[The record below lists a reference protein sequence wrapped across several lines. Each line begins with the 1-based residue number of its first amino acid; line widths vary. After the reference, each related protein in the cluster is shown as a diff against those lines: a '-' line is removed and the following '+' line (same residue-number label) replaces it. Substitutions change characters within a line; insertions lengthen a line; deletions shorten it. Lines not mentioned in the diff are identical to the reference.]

1 MKKNYLFIVLLL
13 LVLLGGVLRFWG
25 NTTNPVE
32 LNIDEVSIGYNAYSI
47 LKTGKDEYGT
57 FMPLSFKSVGDYK
70 PPVLIYLT
78 VPSIALFGLNEF
90 AIRFPVALVSTIGIL
105 VMYGLVKKLTGN
117 QKYALVATVLYTI
130 SPWIIY
136 YSRYGVEAMIAT
148 VFLGAGFYFMLAFLE
163 KFSWKLGCFAGLFIV
178 LSMYTYHSNRLFVP
192 LFLLFIFF
200 YNLKLF
206 KKNWKRI
213 LFPLLFGAVLLLPLL
228 LSTIFGGDATRAQST
243 FITRDIE
250 LQRNILLLDKKEL
263 THNSI
268 VDFGLIVQHGVRKYL
283 NYFTPEF
290 LFLNGLGMT
299 TINTYGLGVLYLFEL
314 PFLLFGLYLFLT
326 KDVKNKWFIVM
337 WILFGILPAALTQNE
352 QHPLRTLLIAP
363 AVIILSAIG
372 GVELF
377 NRIKKKYSYFVFG
390 LFSIFVIWNLMY
402 AYLIFT
408 VQFPI
413 QKDENF
419 MYGSKE
425 ATFYALEHQNS
436 YDEIIFDPV
445 RGREGPQVVSIPHM
459 YVLFY
464 SKYEPLLYQSE
475 HKRMGDESYGFGKFT
490 IRKVNWP
497 KDRSVSKKLYIASP
511 WSLPEKDIKAEN
523 IKKKIYLHD
532 GTLAFLVVSSEN

>member
-1 MKKNYLFIVLLL
+1 M
-13 LVLLGGVLRFWG
+13 LVLIGGILRFWG
-25 NTTNPVE
+25 NTANPSE

-57 FMPLSFKSVGDYK
+57 FMPLSFKSVGDFK

-90 AIRFPVALVSTIGIL
+90 AMRFPVALISTFGIVIIYL
-105 VMYGLVKKLTGN
+105 LAKKLTSN
-117 QKYALVATVLYTI
+117 QTYALVATVLYSI

-148 VFLGAGFYFMLAFLE
+148 VFLCTGFYFMLGFME
-163 KFSWKLGCFAGLFIV
+163 RFSWKLGIFAGFFIV

-192 LFLLFIFF
+192 LFILFIIF
-200 YNLKLF
+200 YHFKLF
-206 KKNWKRI
+206 INNWKK
-213 LFPLLFGAVLLLPLL
+213 LLVPVMCTGVLLLPLL
-228 LSTIFGGDATRAQST
+228 FNTIFGGDATRAQST

-250 LQRNILLLDKKEL
+250 LQRNILLLDHNEL
-263 THNSI
+263 SHNQLT
-268 VDFGLIVQHGVRKYL
+268 DLGLVIQHGVRKYL

-299 TINTYGLGVLYLFEL
+299 MINTYGLGVLYLFEL
-314 PFLLFGLYLFLT
+314 PFLLFGIYLFLT
-326 KDVKNKWFIVM
+326 KDIKNKWFIIM
-337 WILFGILPAALTQNE
+337 WILLGILPAALTQNE

-363 AVIILSAIG
+363 AFILLSAIG

-377 NRIKKKYSYFVFG
+377 KHIKKKYRTIVVGVFLTFVLWNVIYFY
-390 LFSIFVIWNLMY
+390 S
-402 AYLIFT
+402 IFT
-408 VQFPI
+408 VQFPM

-425 ATFYALEHQNS
+425 ATLYALEHQDE

-459 YVLFY
+459 YILFY
-464 SKYEPLLYQSE
+464 SAYDPVLYQNE
-475 HKRMGDESYGFGKFT
+475 QKRMGEESFGFGKFT
-490 IRKVNWP
+490 VRKVDWP
-497 KDRSVSKKLYIASP
+497 KDRGESKKLYIASP
-511 WSLPEKDIKAEN
+511 WSLPEKDIKPEL

-532 GTLAFLVVSSEN
+532 GTLAFLVVSAEN